1 MERRFGVDTIRPAVV
16 TIDMHRGHLDPAV
29 ATMPVKPGT
38 EARTIQ
44 NNAAFLAAARAAD
57 VPVIHMLTQYIDPC
71 EIRMNPFWRTR
82 ADNPTATRKLV
93 ERHQIQGGPGC
104 EIMPEIL
111 DSTYD
116 LILDTKRRY
125 DCFQATDLEL
135 VLKARGAT
143 MVMFTGINTN
153 SCVLATTVRANT
165 LDFASVVVE
174 DCVDTMDGPELHAAG
189 LDVMR
194 TAFGWV
200 MTAEQIQQDI
210 FSALSAGKYVGAAP

>member
-1 MERRFGVDTIRPAVV
+1 MERRFGVDKLRPAVV

-29 ATMPVKPGT
+29 ATMPVLPGT
-38 EARTIQ
+38 EARTI
-44 NNAAFLAAARAAD
+44 NSNAAFLKAAHAAQ
-57 VPVIHMLTQYIDPC
+57 VPVIHMLTQYIDAC

-93 ERHQIQGGPGC
+93 ERHQLQGGPGC

-111 DSTYD
+111 DDSYD
-116 LILDTKRRY
+116 IILDTKRRY

-135 VLKARGAT
+135 VLKARGVT

-165 LDFASVVVE
+165 LDFAPVVVE
-174 DCVDTMDGPELHAAG
+174 DCVDTMDGPELHTAG
-189 LDVMR
+189 LQVIK

-200 MTAEQIQQDI
+200 MTAEEIQRDI
-210 FSALSAGKYVGAAP
+210 FSVLSSGQYAGAAP